1 MKKIV
6 LSILVLMIAAGGLL
20 FAQASDAVIE
30 KWMKEF
36 QPSVLS
42 DKEMKAELQWF
53 ADAAKSLR
61 GVSIKSTA
69 EGIKTHYY
77 ESEVLAKAFKEIT
90 GINVNHDVIGE
101 GELVDRIQRQIQ
113 TGKKLYDIYVND
125 TDNVGWH
132 YRNDAAVKFNDLMK
146 GEGRAF
152 TNPYLDL
159 DDWLNLEQ
167 GTDYEGNLLQ
177 IPDQQFAILYWF
189 RYDWFSNPDYKA
201 KFKKQFGY
209 DLGVPL
215 NWAAYRDI
223 SEFFTNTIGTVDGKK
238 IYGHMDYGKKGPWL
252 GWRISDAFLGIGG
265 MGDKGLPN
273 GLPVDDW
280 GIRVEDGIPKGA
292 SVERGGDLNGPAAVY
307 AITYYVDWMKKYADP
322 ASLSMGWSEEGPV
335 PAQGHIAQTWYMCL
349 TWLSDPLFADKASAV
364 VDDTT
369 GMPLW
374 RVAPQPHGKYWIPGQ
389 KVGYQDAGAWTI
401 PAATVK
407 GKERLAA
414 WMWAQFCVSK
424 SVDLKRTLVG
434 RTFIRKST
442 IWSPV
447 MDENR
452 ELFGG
457 VVDFYRSNQVKLY
470 TGTGLNV
477 PHYPLLAE
485 QFWQNVAP
493 IISGEVTP
501 QKGMDNLA
509 FAIDDLMGKLRM
521 KKKSPALNPKV
532 DRAKWLG
539 RKAADGSPLAPKAE
553 IKGEQKPETIS
564 YEDAVAEWVP

>member
-1 MKKIV
+1 MKKLFFCV
-6 LSILVLMIAAGGLL
+6 FTLLAATSL
-20 FAQASDAVIE
+20 FAQVSDAVLD
-30 KWMKEF
+30 KWVKEF
-36 QPSVLS
+36 TPSVFS
-42 DKEMKAELQWF
+42 VEEQKAELQWF
-53 ADAAKSLR
+53 AKAAAPLK
-61 GVSIKSTA
+61 GVAIKSTA

-77 ESEVLAKAFKEIT
+77 ESEVLAKAFTELT
-90 GINVNHDVIGE
+90 GIKVTHDVIGE

-113 TGKKLYDIYVND
+113 TGQKLYDIYVND

-132 YRNDAAVKFNDLMK
+132 YRNDAVVKFNDLMK
-146 GEGRAF
+146 GEGRAY

-159 DDWLNLEQ
+159 EDWLNLEQ

-189 RYDWFSNPDYKA
+189 RNDWFENPEFKA

-209 DLGVPL
+209 ELGVPL

-223 SEFFTNTIGTVDGKK
+223 ADFFTNTIGTVDGKK
-238 IYGHMDYGKKGPWL
+238 IYGHMDYGKKGPSL
-252 GWRISDAFLGIGG
+252 GWRISDAFLAIGG

-280 GIRVEDGIPKGA
+280 GIRVENGIPKGA

-307 AITYYVDWMKKYADP
+307 AISYYVDWMKKYADP
-322 ASLSMGWSEEGPV
+322 AALSMGWSEEGPV

-349 TWLSDPLFADKASAV
+349 TWLSDPLFADKASPV
-364 VDDTT
+364 VGKD
-369 GMPLW
+369 GNPLW
-374 RVAPQPHGKYWIPGQ
+374 RVAAQPHGKYWIPGQ
-389 KVGYQDAGAWTI
+389 KVGYQDSGAWTI

-414 WMWAQFCVSK
+414 WLWAQFCVSK
-424 SVDLKRTLVG
+424 TVDLKRTLIG

-452 ELFGG
+452 DLFGG
-457 VVDFYRSNQVKLY
+457 VVDFYRSNQVKYY

-477 PHYPLLAE
+477 PHYPLMAE
-485 QFWQNVAP
+485 QFWQNVSQ
-493 IISGEVTP
+493 IITGEVSP
-501 QKGMDNLA
+501 QQGMDNLA
-509 FAIDDLMGKLRM
+509 FKLDDIMARLKM
-521 KKKSPALNPKV
+521 KKNSPALNPLETK
-532 DRAKWLG
+532 AKWLG

-553 IKGEQKPETIS
+553 IKGEQKPETIF
-564 YEDAVAEWVP
+564 YKDALELWVP